1 MSPLSLAFI
10 IILSIAAG
18 FLLGLLF
25 HIRRTSAEMQRLKEA
40 EVQARTLLESE
51 RRHAAENRL
60 TLKNMETG
68 EQQQLSIEEAL
79 AIIEG

>member
-1 MSPLSLAFI
+1 MSPLSLTFI

-25 HIRRTSAEMQRLKEA
+25 HIHRTSAEMQRLKEA

-51 RRHAAENRL
+51 RRHAAENR
-60 TLKNMETG
+60 KA
-68 EQQQLSIEEAL
+68 EAAAL
-79 AIIEG
+79 RSEFRAVA